1 MATTRN
7 SQQTSQQ
14 QLSPQA
20 RRQLEK
26 NLRARQRELEIGMS
40 RTVEMGL
47 KSAPDGT
54 LDVGD
59 QAVFS
64 YTKEMLFTQ
73 GTQHHA
79 QLAQVREALQRIAEG
94 CYGICMHC
102 ESTIGAKRLEALP
115 WTSTCIACQERI
127 EKGEMEAL
135 RSRVA

>member
-1 MATTRN
+1 MAI
-7 SQQTSQQ
+7 SQSTQQSQQ
-14 QLSPQA
+14 QLTPQA

-26 NLRARQRELEIGMS
+26 DLRERQRELELGMS
-40 RTVEMGL
+40 RTVELGL

-73 GTQHHA
+73 GTHHHT
-79 QLAQVREALQRIAEG
+79 QLSQVRDALQRIAEG

-102 ESTIGAKRLEALP
+102 ESTIGGKRLQALP
-115 WTSTCIACQERI
+115 WTSTCLDCQERI
-127 EKGEMEAL
+127 EKGEMEAK
-135 RSRVA
+135 SRVA